1 MSWSRRLL
9 YVVQLGVIAGLVFV
23 IRDMWHQ
30 LQAALPEFATWLGTP
45 MDVSYA
51 QVLGAGCL
59 LLFFLWLSST
69 LALWLH
75 ELGKQ
80 VKTLRAIE
88 HHQLGRVEALQ
99 DSVALLKEALLR
111 RAREDRCG
119 RAIDGG

>member
-1 MSWSRRLL
+1 MSWRRRAL
-9 YVVQLGVIAGLVFV
+9 YVAQLGVIAGLVFV
-23 IRDMWHQ
+23 IRDIWRQ
-30 LQAALPEFATWLGTP
+30 LQDTLPDLADWLQTP

-51 QVLGAGCL
+51 QVLGAGCG
-59 LLFFLWLSST
+59 LLFFLWLTST

-80 VKTLRAIE
+80 VKVMRAIE